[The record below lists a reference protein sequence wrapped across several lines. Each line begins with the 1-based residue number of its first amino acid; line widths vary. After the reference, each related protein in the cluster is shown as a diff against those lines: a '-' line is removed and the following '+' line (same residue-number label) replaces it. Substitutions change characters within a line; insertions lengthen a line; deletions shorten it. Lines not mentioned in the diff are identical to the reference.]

1 MQSLPVL
8 VMEFLDS
15 LKNYEISVG
24 GEMRLSEWENREGKC
39 VVWLQFACL
48 EANRPMIVC
57 LA

>member
-1 MQSLPVL
+1 
-8 VMEFLDS
+8 
-15 LKNYEISVG
+15 
-24 GEMRLSEWENREGKC
+24 MRLSEWENREGKC